1 MGFNIG
7 RGIMGVIGIVI
18 AVIIFAAMLPMV
30 TETIDDQNATGTV
43 GLLLDNIPLFLV
55 LGIVLTA
62 IAVAVMYIKGAE

>member
-7 RGIMGVIGIVI
+7 RGVLGVVGIVI

-30 TETIDDQNATGTV
+30 TETIDDQAATGTT

-55 LGIVLTA
+55 LGLVLTA
-62 IAVAVMYIKGAE
+62 IGAAVMYIKGAE